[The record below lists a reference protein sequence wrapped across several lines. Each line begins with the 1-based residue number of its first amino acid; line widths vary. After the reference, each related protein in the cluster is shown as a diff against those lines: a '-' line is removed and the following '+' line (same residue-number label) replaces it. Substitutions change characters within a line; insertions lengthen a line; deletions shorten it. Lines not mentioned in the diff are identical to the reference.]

1 MLAPPKCPRHQRSTL
16 RRGERGKRKM
26 DYKEKLEK
34 LDRHIAE
41 HPKDYQSVIARMKTF
56 SDAVNNDIH
65 NRRVARMKKVM
76 KYMRGEEE
84 DGSK

>member
-1 MLAPPKCPRHQRSTL
+1 
-16 RRGERGKRKM
+16 M
-26 DYKEKLEK
+26 DYVKKLEQIDK
-34 LDRHIAE
+34 HLAE

-56 SDAVNNDIH
+56 SDAVDNDIH

-76 KYMRGEEE
+76 KYMRGEE

>member
-1 MLAPPKCPRHQRSTL
+1 MLPQNVLGINAPPSVE
-16 RRGERGKRKM
+16 GERGKRKM

-34 LDRHIAE
+34 IDRHIAE

-56 SDAVNNDIH
+56 SDAVDNDIH

-76 KYMRGEEE
+76 KYMRGEE

>member
-1 MLAPPKCPRHQRSTL
+1 MLPQNVLGINAPPSVE
-16 RRGERGKRKM
+16 GERGKQKM

-56 SDAVNNDIH
+56 SDAVDNDIH

-76 KYMRGEEE
+76 KYMRGEE